1 MENELKKLKSECR
14 KIPAVSKIKE
24 YGLQKEKIYVNVEPE
39 KLNEYNI
46 KSISLLSSY
55 MPNGIISPAGKL
67 KTPETDLYV
76 HFPPNFESEKDL
88 TDQIV
93 FSDPQ
98 GGVVRLKDIAKIE
111 RRD

>member
-1 MENELKKLKSECR
+1 
-14 KIPAVSKIKE
+14 
-24 YGLQKEKIYVNVEPE
+24 
-39 KLNEYNI
+39 
-46 KSISLLSSY
+46 

-98 GGVVRLKDIAKIE
+98 RWCCQVE
-111 RRD
+111 RHSQNRA